1 MEVCVMVI
9 REVYERFAQESPVG
23 VMVRG
28 ALEYALPE
36 SFLDELFVEH
46 AQRQYQGELLFST
59 VVEMMSLVVCKIR
72 PSMHAAYQERAEEIE
87 VSAKS
92 VYNKINGVETQVS
105 QALVRATAERLA
117 PVIDQM
123 GGACAPLLPGYSV
136 RILDGNHLASTEH
149 RLKELRRIGGGP
161 LPGQALVVLD
171 PDRLLVTDVFPC
183 EDGHAQERSILLEML
198 ETVEAGQLWIA
209 DRNFCTS
216 VFLWEIDHQQ
226 AFYLVRQHATNVSWK
241 PCGERRRVQRSKHD
255 GTIYEQAVEIK
266 DGHGNTMQARRVT
279 IVLDQPTRHG
289 EKEIHLLTN
298 LPADVTATKIARLYR
313 RRWTIEA
320 AFGEIAAVLNNEI
333 DTLAYPRA
341 ALFAFCVGLLAYNV
355 LSVVKAALRSIHG
368 EKKVASEVSSY
379 FLADEIRCTWKGLEI
394 AVPAPFWTQRFARLT
409 VRAMA
414 REMRR
419 LAKKVRLRRFKKH
432 PRGPKKKPPKRTSA
446 KTQPHV
452 ATARI
457 LAKRKHAA

>member
-1 MEVCVMVI
+1 M
-9 REVYERFAQESPVG
+9 
-23 VMVRG
+23 
-28 ALEYALPE
+28 
-36 SFLDELFVEH
+36 
-46 AQRQYQGELLFST
+46 
-59 VVEMMSLVVCKIR
+59 
-72 PSMHAAYQERAEEIE
+72 
-87 VSAKS
+87 
-92 VYNKINGVETQVS
+92 
-105 QALVRATAERLA
+105 
-117 PVIDQM
+117 
-123 GGACAPLLPGYSV
+123 
-136 RILDGNHLASTEH
+136 
-149 RLKELRRIGGGP
+149 
-161 LPGQALVVLD
+161 
-171 PDRLLVTDVFPC
+171 
-183 EDGHAQERSILLEML
+183 
-198 ETVEAGQLWIA
+198 
-209 DRNFCTS
+209 
-216 VFLWEIDHQQ
+216 
-226 AFYLVRQHATNVSWK
+226 
-241 PCGERRRVQRSKHD
+241 
-255 GTIYEQAVEIK
+255 
-266 DGHGNTMQARRVT
+266 
-279 IVLDQPTRHG
+279 LDQPTRHG

-333 DTLAYPRA
+333 DTLAYPQA